1 MSTKTQSVIE
11 LVRIKSWYIPANAE
25 AYLSLKAASVP
36 LLIFHKDFLPTLQLA
51 ARKHGLRA
59 QETTWTELFASHMD
73 KVGAQWKSQV
83 DRSCKITDTKL
94 IFTAKATARN
104 RKAVAALEASLCK
117 FFARW
122 AFRYRPTFSET
133 FDRYKLVVE
142 FKFDPELPPVVPVM
156 PAEVKREHELV
167 LGFTKLKLTFF
178 DKPTDELRA
187 RGMIAPLV
195 MTEIFTQAGT
205 EWVPVFTSTCK
216 PSQIGDVRGFM
227 AGYAELFNR
236 MQINDR

>member
-25 AYLSLKAASVP
+25 AYLALKAASVP
-36 LLIFHKDFLPTLQLA
+36 LLIFHRDFLPTLQLA
-51 ARKHGLRA
+51 TKRHGIRA
-59 QETTWTELFASHMD
+59 TETTWTDLFGSQMD
-73 KVGAQWKSQV
+73 KVGAQWQAKEG
-83 DRSCKITDTKL
+83 RTCKITDTKL
-94 IFTAKATARN
+94 IFLAKATESN
-104 RKAVAALEASLCK
+104 RKAVAALEAGLAK

-133 FDRYKLVVE
+133 VDRYKLVVE
-142 FKFDPELPPVVPVM
+142 FKFDPELPPVVPVV
-156 PAEVKREHELV
+156 PVDVKREYELI
-167 LGFTKLKLTFF
+167 LGFTKIKLTFF

-195 MTEIFTQAGT
+195 MTEVFTQTGSD
-205 EWVPVFTSTCK
+205 WHPMFTSTCK
-216 PSQIGDVRGFM
+216 PTQIGDVRGFM
-227 AGYAELFNR
+227 AGYAELFSR